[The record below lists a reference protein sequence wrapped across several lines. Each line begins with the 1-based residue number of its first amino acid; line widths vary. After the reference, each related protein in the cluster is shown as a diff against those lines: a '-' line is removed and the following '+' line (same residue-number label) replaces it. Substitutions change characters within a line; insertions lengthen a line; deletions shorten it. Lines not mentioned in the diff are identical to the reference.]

1 MKNKGLK
8 ISQSFQ
14 RWLLVLVAIA
24 FFTSTAFLWFS
35 QTKLSE
41 DNTYNL
47 LKLNISDVQQDIK
60 DLSDEN
66 LLRVTHRIARELN
79 KIDKASSFDLMVLA
93 DKHSVPEINLVNI
106 NGIITASTNPTFVDF
121 NMGSGTQSGAFMV
134 LLEEQNEFVQSY
146 QPLTYNESIWRKY
159 AGVALKSGGFVQVGY
174 DSYSFHEDVADKIT
188 QSTRNRHIGENG
200 SIVVADEKLNIISNR
215 GGYIGSKLSTIGIV
229 LGSNIEP
236 ETLFTATVHGVPSY
250 CMYAVSEGSYIIAVM
265 PQSEAVLSRNVSVGI
280 TTVMEVIIFFALFV
294 LIYFL
299 IKKLIVNN
307 IERINDSLAKITD
320 GDLNE
325 VVDVR
330 SHVEFASLSD
340 DINSTVGT
348 LKKYIADAAAR
359 IDAELAFAKAIQ
371 HSALPSVFPPFPTR
385 KEFDIWATMDTAK
398 EVGGDFYDFY
408 FVNKDTLAFLIADV
422 SGKGIPAAM
431 FMMNAKAVL
440 KSYAESGLD
449 VNKVFTLGNEKLC
462 EGNDA
467 GMFVTAWMGFL
478 NTETGEVT
486 FANAGHNPPLVRHAD
501 GSFEYLKARA
511 GFVLAGMEGV
521 KYRKNELQLA
531 PGDVI
536 YLYTDGVTE
545 ATNINDELYG
555 EDRLL
560 ALLNAN
566 KEASMEELCKLVKED
581 VFAFAGEAPQFDD
594 ITMLALKYCGA
605 TAPTNQEEAL

>member
-1 MKNKGLK
+1 MKNKGQK
-8 ISQSFQ
+8 ISQAFQ
-14 RWLLVLVAIA
+14 RWLLALVAIA
-24 FFTSTAFLWFS
+24 FLTSTAFLWFS
-35 QTKLSE
+35 QTRLSE
-41 DNTYNL
+41 DNTHNL
-47 LKLNISDVQQDIK
+47 LKLNILDVEQDIK

-66 LLRVTHRIARELN
+66 LLKVTHRIAKELN
-79 KIDKASSFDLMVLA
+79 KKDSVSSFDLMVLA
-93 DKHSVPEINLVNI
+93 DKHSVPEINLI
-106 NGIITASTNPTFVDF
+106 DTNGIISASTFPNFVGFD
-121 NMGSGTQSGAFMV
+121 MSSGTQSGAFMV
-134 LLEEQNEFVQSY
+134 LLEEQNELVQSY
-146 QPLTYNESIWRKY
+146 QPLTYDENIWRKY
-159 AGVALKSGGFVQVGY
+159 AGVALKNGGFVQVGY
-174 DSYSFHEDVADKIT
+174 DSYSFHEDLADKVI

-200 SIVVADEKLNIISNR
+200 SIIVTDEKLNIISNR
-215 GGYIGSKLSTIGIV
+215 GGGIGKNLSFTGMDF
-229 LGSNIEP
+229 SWDIEP
-236 ETLFTATVHGVPSY
+236 GTLFAATVHGIPSY
-250 CMYAVSEGSYIIAVM
+250 CMYSKTEGFYIFAVM
-265 PQSEAVLSRNVSVGI
+265 PQSEAVLSRNVSVGT

-294 LIYFL
+294 LIYYL
-299 IKKLIVNN
+299 IKKLVVNN

-330 SHVEFASLSD
+330 SHVEFANLSD

-371 HSALPSVFPPFPTR
+371 HSALPSVFPPYPNR

-408 FVNKDTLAFLIADV
+408 FVNEDTLAFLIADV

-440 KSYAESGLD
+440 KSYAESGLE
-449 VNKVFTLGNEKLC
+449 VNKTFTLANEKLC
-462 EGNDA
+462 EGNEA

-478 NTETGEVT
+478 NTKTGEVT

-501 GSFEYLKARA
+501 GSFEYLKVRA

-531 PGDVI
+531 ANDVI

-555 EDRLL
+555 ENRLL
-560 ALLNAN
+560 SLLNAH
-566 KEASMEELCKLVKED
+566 KDATMEELCKLVKDD

-594 ITMLALKYCGA
+594 ITMLALKYNG
-605 TAPTNQEEAL
+605 TTKTTEEV

>member
-449 VNKVFTLGNEKLC
+449 VNKVFTLANEKLC

-501 GSFEYLKARA
+501 GSFEYLKVRA

-531 PGDVI
+531 PSDVI

-545 ATNINDELYG
+545 ATNLNDELYG

-566 KEASMEELCKLVKED
+566 KEASMEELCKLVKDD

-594 ITMLALKYCGA
+594 ITMLALKYNGA
-605 TAPTNQEEAL
+605 TETTEEV

>member
-1 MKNKGLK
+1 
-8 ISQSFQ
+8 
-14 RWLLVLVAIA
+14 
-24 FFTSTAFLWFS
+24 
-35 QTKLSE
+35 
-41 DNTYNL
+41 
-47 LKLNISDVQQDIK
+47 
-60 DLSDEN
+60 
-66 LLRVTHRIARELN
+66 
-79 KIDKASSFDLMVLA
+79 
-93 DKHSVPEINLVNI
+93 
-106 NGIITASTNPTFVDF
+106 
-121 NMGSGTQSGAFMV
+121 
-134 LLEEQNEFVQSY
+134 
-146 QPLTYNESIWRKY
+146 
-159 AGVALKSGGFVQVGY
+159 
-174 DSYSFHEDVADKIT
+174 
-188 QSTRNRHIGENG
+188 
-200 SIVVADEKLNIISNR
+200 
-215 GGYIGSKLSTIGIV
+215 
-229 LGSNIEP
+229 
-236 ETLFTATVHGVPSY
+236 
-250 CMYAVSEGSYIIAVM
+250 
-265 PQSEAVLSRNVSVGI
+265 
-280 TTVMEVIIFFALFV
+280 
-294 LIYFL
+294 
-299 IKKLIVNN
+299 
-307 IERINDSLAKITD
+307 
-320 GDLNE
+320 
-325 VVDVR
+325 
-330 SHVEFASLSD
+330 
-340 DINSTVGT
+340 
-348 LKKYIADAAAR
+348 
-359 IDAELAFAKAIQ
+359 
-371 HSALPSVFPPFPTR
+371 
-385 KEFDIWATMDTAK
+385 MDTAK

-408 FVNKDTLAFLIADV
+408 FVNEDTLAFLIADV

-478 NTETGEVT
+478 NTKTGEVT

>member
-1 MKNKGLK
+1 MKNKGQK
-8 ISQSFQ
+8 ISQAFQ
-14 RWLLVLVAIA
+14 RWLLALVAIA
-24 FFTSTAFLWFS
+24 FLTSTAFLWFS
-35 QTKLSE
+35 QTRLSE
-41 DNTYNL
+41 DNTHNL
-47 LKLNISDVQQDIK
+47 LKLNILDVEQDIK

-66 LLRVTHRIARELN
+66 LLKVTHRIAKELN
-79 KIDKASSFDLMVLA
+79 KKDSVSSFDLMVLA
-93 DKHSVPEINLVNI
+93 DKHSVPEINLI
-106 NGIITASTNPTFVDF
+106 DTNGIISASTFPNFVGFD
-121 NMGSGTQSGAFMV
+121 MSSGTQSGAFMV
-134 LLEEQNEFVQSY
+134 LLEEQNELVQSY
-146 QPLTYNESIWRKY
+146 QPLTYDENIWRKY
-159 AGVALKSGGFVQVGY
+159 AGVALKNGGFVQVGY
-174 DSYSFHEDVADKIT
+174 DSYSFYEDISNKIT

-200 SIVVADEKLNIISNR
+200 SIIVADERLNIVSNR
-215 GGYIGSKLSTIGIV
+215 GGYVGSELSTIGID
-229 LGSNIEP
+229 LDNFAP
-236 ETLFTATVHGVPSY
+236 ETLFTVTVQSVPSY
-250 CMYAVSEGSYIIAVM
+250 CMYAISEGFHIIAVI

-280 TTVMEVIIFFALFV
+280 TTVMEVLIFAALFL
-294 LIYFL
+294 LIYYL
-299 IKKLIVNN
+299 IKKLVVNN

-330 SHVEFASLSD
+330 SHVEFANLSD
-340 DINSTVGT
+340 DINSTVDT

-408 FVNKDTLAFLIADV
+408 FVNEDTLAFLIADV

-440 KSYAESGLD
+440 KSYAESGLE
-449 VNKVFTLGNEKLC
+449 VNKTFTLANEKLC
-462 EGNDA
+462 EGNEA

-478 NTETGEVT
+478 NTKTGEVT

-501 GSFEYLKARA
+501 GSFEYLKVRA

-531 PGDVI
+531 ANDVI

-555 EDRLL
+555 EVRLL
-560 ALLNAN
+560 DLLNAH
-566 KEASMEELCKLVKED
+566 KDATMEELCKLVLDD
-581 VFAFAGEAPQFDD
+581 VFAFTGEAPQFDD
-594 ITMLALKYCGA
+594 ITMVALKYNG
-605 TAPTNQEEAL
+605 TSEPTEEVQS

>member
-14 RWLLVLVAIA
+14 RWLLVLVVIA

-35 QTKLSE
+35 QTSLSE

-66 LLRVTHRIARELN
+66 LLRVTRRIAKELN

-93 DKHSVPEINLVNI
+93 DKHSVPEINLVDI
-106 NGIITASTNPTFVDF
+106 NGLITASTNPTFVDF

-146 QPLTYNESIWRKY
+146 QPLTYNENIWRKY
-159 AGVALKSGGFVQVGY
+159 AGVALRNGGFVQVGY

-215 GGYIGSKLSTIGIV
+215 GGYIGSKLPTIGIV
-229 LGSNIEP
+229 LDSNIEP

-325 VVDVR
+325 IVDVR

-340 DINSTVGT
+340 DINSTVDT

-449 VNKVFTLGNEKLC
+449 VNKVFTLTNEKLC

-501 GSFEYLKARA
+501 GSFEYLKVRA

-581 VFAFAGEAPQFDD
+581 VFVFAGEAPQFDD

-605 TAPTNQEEAL
+605 TALTNQEEAL

>member
-35 QTKLSE
+35 QTRLSE

-79 KIDKASSFDLMVLA
+79 KIDKANSFDLMVLA
-93 DKHSVPEINLVNI
+93 DKHSVPEINLVDI
-106 NGIITASTNPTFVDF
+106 NGLITASTNPTFVDF

-146 QPLTYNESIWRKY
+146 QPLTYNENIWRKY
-159 AGVALKSGGFVQVGY
+159 AGVALRNGGFVQVGY

-229 LGSNIEP
+229 LDSNIEP

-299 IKKLIVNN
+299 IRKLIVNN
-307 IERINDSLAKITD
+307 IERINDSLSKITN

-325 VVDVR
+325 IVDVR

-340 DINSTVGT
+340 DINSTVDT

-501 GSFEYLKARA
+501 GSFEYLKVRA

-566 KEASMEELCKLVKED
+566 KEASMEELCRLVKED

>member
-1 MKNKGLK
+1 MKNKELK

-35 QTKLSE
+35 QTRLSE

-79 KIDKASSFDLMVLA
+79 KIDKANSFDLMVLA
-93 DKHSVPEINLVNI
+93 DKHSVPEINLVDI
-106 NGIITASTNPTFVDF
+106 NGLITASTNPTFVDF

-146 QPLTYNESIWRKY
+146 QPLTYNENIWRKY
-159 AGVALKSGGFVQVGY
+159 AGVALRNGGFVQVGY

-229 LGSNIEP
+229 LDSNIEP

-299 IKKLIVNN
+299 IRKLIVNN
-307 IERINDSLAKITD
+307 IERINDSLSKITN

-325 VVDVR
+325 IVDVR

-340 DINSTVGT
+340 DINSTVDT

-501 GSFEYLKARA
+501 GSFEYLKVRA

-531 PGDVI
+531 PSDVI

-545 ATNINDELYG
+545 ATNLNDELYG

-566 KEASMEELCKLVKED
+566 KEASMEELCKLVKDD

-594 ITMLALKYCGA
+594 ITMLALKYNGA
-605 TAPTNQEEAL
+605 TDTTEEV

>member
-14 RWLLVLVAIA
+14 RWLLVLVVIA

-35 QTKLSE
+35 QTSLSE

-66 LLRVTHRIARELN
+66 LLRVTRRIAKELN

-93 DKHSVPEINLVNI
+93 DKHSVPEINLVDI
-106 NGIITASTNPTFVDF
+106 NGLITASTNPTFVDF

-146 QPLTYNESIWRKY
+146 QPLTYNENIWRKY
-159 AGVALKSGGFVQVGY
+159 AGVALRNGGFVQVGY

-215 GGYIGSKLSTIGIV
+215 GGYIGSKLPTIGIV
-229 LGSNIEP
+229 LDSNIEP

-325 VVDVR
+325 IVDVR

-340 DINSTVGT
+340 DINSTVDT

-449 VNKVFTLGNEKLC
+449 VNKVFTLTNEKLC

-501 GSFEYLKARA
+501 GSFEYLKVRA

-566 KEASMEELCKLVKED
+566 KEASMKELCKLVKED
-581 VFAFAGEAPQFDD
+581 VFVFAGEAPQFDD

-605 TAPTNQEEAL
+605 TALTNQEEAL

>member
-1 MKNKGLK
+1 MKKVHK
-8 ISQSFQ
+8 ISQDFQ
-14 RWLLVLVAIA
+14 RWLLALVAIA
-24 FFTSTAFLWFS
+24 FLTSTAFLWVS
-35 QTKLSE
+35 QTRLSE
-41 DNTYNL
+41 TNTNNLLQLNLSDVEQDIRDLSDDNL
-47 LKLNISDVQQDIK
+47 LK
-60 DLSDEN
+60 
-66 LLRVTHRIARELN
+66 VTRRIAKELN
-79 KIDKASSFDLMVLA
+79 KKDTVSSFDLMVLA
-93 DKHSVPEINLVNI
+93 DKHSVPEINLVDT
-106 NGIITASTNPTFVDF
+106 NGIISASTFRNFIGFD
-121 NMGSGTQSGAFMV
+121 MSSGTQSGAFMV
-134 LLEEQNEFVQSY
+134 LLEEQNELVQSY
-146 QPLTYNESIWRKY
+146 QPLTFDENLWRKY
-159 AGVALKSGGFVQVGY
+159 AGVALRDGGFVQVGY
-174 DSYSFHEDVADKIT
+174 DSYSFYEDLADKVI
-188 QSTRNRHIGENG
+188 QSTRNRHIGESG
-200 SIVVADEKLNIISNR
+200 SIIVTDEKLNVISNR
-215 GGYIGSKLSTIGIV
+215 GGGIGKKLSYTGMDF
-229 LGSNIEP
+229 SWNIEP
-236 ETLFTATVHGVPSY
+236 DTLFSATVHGVPSY
-250 CMYAVSEGSYIIAVM
+250 CMYSKTEGFYIFAVI

-307 IERINDSLAKITD
+307 IERINDSLTKITD

-330 SHVEFASLSD
+330 THMEFASLSD

-501 GSFEYLKARA
+501 GSFEYLKVRA

-566 KEASMEELCKLVKED
+566 KEASMEKLCKLVKED

>member
-1 MKNKGLK
+1 MKNKGIK

-35 QTKLSE
+35 QTRLSE

-79 KIDKASSFDLMVLA
+79 KIDKANSFDLMVLA
-93 DKHSVPEINLVNI
+93 DKHSVPEINLVDI
-106 NGIITASTNPTFVDF
+106 NGLITASTNPTFVDF

-146 QPLTYNESIWRKY
+146 QPLTYNENIWRKY
-159 AGVALKSGGFVQVGY
+159 AGVALRNGGFVQVGY

-229 LGSNIEP
+229 LDSNIEP

-280 TTVMEVIIFFALFV
+280 TTIMEVIIFFALFV

-299 IKKLIVNN
+299 IRKLIVNN
-307 IERINDSLAKITD
+307 IERINDSLSKITN

-325 VVDVR
+325 IVDVR

-340 DINSTVGT
+340 DINSTVDT

-501 GSFEYLKARA
+501 GSFEYLKVRA

>member
-229 LGSNIEP
+229 LDSNIEP

-307 IERINDSLAKITD
+307 IERINDSLTKITD

-449 VNKVFTLGNEKLC
+449 VNKVFTLANEKLC

-478 NTETGEVT
+478 NTENGEVT

-501 GSFEYLKARA
+501 GSFEYLKVRA

-531 PGDVI
+531 PSDVI

-545 ATNINDELYG
+545 ATNLNDELYG

-566 KEASMEELCKLVKED
+566 KEASMEELCKLVKDD

-594 ITMLALKYCGA
+594 ITMLALKYNGA
-605 TAPTNQEEAL
+605 TETTEEV

>member
-14 RWLLVLVAIA
+14 RWLLVLVVIA

-35 QTKLSE
+35 QTSLSE

-66 LLRVTHRIARELN
+66 LLRVTRRIARELN

-93 DKHSVPEINLVNI
+93 DKHSVPEINLVDI
-106 NGIITASTNPTFVDF
+106 NGLITASTNPTFVDF

-146 QPLTYNESIWRKY
+146 QPLTYNENIWRKY
-159 AGVALKSGGFVQVGY
+159 AGVALRNGGFVQVGY

-215 GGYIGSKLSTIGIV
+215 GGYIGSKLPTIGIV
-229 LGSNIEP
+229 LDSNIEP

-325 VVDVR
+325 IVDVR

-340 DINSTVGT
+340 DINSTVDT

>member
-14 RWLLVLVAIA
+14 RWLLVLVVIA

-35 QTKLSE
+35 QTSLSE

-66 LLRVTHRIARELN
+66 LLRVTRRIARELN

-93 DKHSVPEINLVNI
+93 DKHSVPEINLVDI
-106 NGIITASTNPTFVDF
+106 NGLITASTNPTFVDF

-146 QPLTYNESIWRKY
+146 QPLTYNENIWRKY
-159 AGVALKSGGFVQVGY
+159 AGVALRNGGFVQVGY

-215 GGYIGSKLSTIGIV
+215 GGYIGSKLPTIGIV
-229 LGSNIEP
+229 LDSNIEP

-325 VVDVR
+325 IVDVR

-340 DINSTVGT
+340 DINSTVDT

-449 VNKVFTLGNEKLC
+449 VNKVFTLTNEKLC

-501 GSFEYLKARA
+501 GSFEYLKVRA

-566 KEASMEELCKLVKED
+566 KEASMKELCKLVKED
-581 VFAFAGEAPQFDD
+581 VFVFAGEAPQFDD

-605 TAPTNQEEAL
+605 TALTNQEEAL

>member
-1 MKNKGLK
+1 MKNKGQK
-8 ISQSFQ
+8 ISQAFQ
-14 RWLLVLVAIA
+14 RWLLALVAIA
-24 FFTSTAFLWFS
+24 FLTSTAFLWFS
-35 QTKLSE
+35 QTRLSE
-41 DNTYNL
+41 TNTTNL
-47 LKLNISDVQQDIK
+47 LQLNLTDVDQDLK
-60 DLSDEN
+60 DLSDDN
-66 LLRVTHRIARELN
+66 LLRVTRRIARE
-79 KIDKASSFDLMVLA
+79 IDKRDSVSSFDLMVLA
-93 DKHSVPEINLVNI
+93 DKHSVPEISLVDS
-106 NGIITASTNPTFVDF
+106 NGIITASTFRNFIGFD
-121 NMGSGTQSGAFMV
+121 MASGTQSGAFMV
-134 LLEEQNEFVQSY
+134 LLEEQNELVQGY
-146 QPLTYNESIWRKY
+146 QQLTYDKSLWRKY
-159 AGVALKSGGFVQVGY
+159 AGVALRDGGFVQVGY
-174 DSYSFHEDVADKIT
+174 DSYSFHQDLADKVI

-200 SIVVADEKLNIISNR
+200 SIIVTDEKLNIVSNR
-215 GGYIGSKLSTIGIV
+215 GGGIGKNLSFTGMDF
-229 LGSNIEP
+229 SWDIEP
-236 ETLFTATVHGVPSY
+236 GILFAATVHGIPSY
-250 CMYAVSEGSYIIAVM
+250 CMYSKTEGFYIFAVM

-280 TTVMEVIIFFALFV
+280 TTIMEVIIFFALFV
-294 LIYFL
+294 LIYYL

-307 IERINDSLAKITD
+307 IERINNSLAKITD

-330 SHVEFASLSD
+330 SHVEFANLSD
-340 DINSTVGT
+340 DINSTVDT

-371 HSALPSVFPPFPTR
+371 HSALPSVFPPYPNR

-408 FVNKDTLAFLIADV
+408 FVNEDTLAFLIADV

-440 KSYAESGLD
+440 KSYAESGLE
-449 VNKVFTLGNEKLC
+449 VNKTFTLANEKLC
-462 EGNDA
+462 EGNEA

-478 NTETGEVT
+478 NTKTGEVT
-486 FANAGHNPPLVRHAD
+486 FANAGHNPPLVRHGD
-501 GSFEYLKARA
+501 GSFEYLKVRA
-511 GFVLAGMEGV
+511 GFVLAGMDGV

-605 TAPTNQEEAL
+605 TATTNQEEAL

>member
-35 QTKLSE
+35 QTRLSE

-93 DKHSVPEINLVNI
+93 DKHSVPEINLVDI
-106 NGIITASTNPTFVDF
+106 NGLITASTNPTFVDF

-229 LGSNIEP
+229 LDSNIEP

-250 CMYAVSEGSYIIAVM
+250 CIYAVSEGSYIIAVK
-265 PQSEAVLSRNVSVGI
+265 PQSEAVLSLKVSVGI

-307 IERINDSLAKITD
+307 IERINDSLTKITN

-325 VVDVR
+325 IVDVR

-340 DINSTVGT
+340 DINSTVDT

-408 FVNKDTLAFLIADV
+408 FVNKDTLAFLIADE

-449 VNKVFTLGNEKLC
+449 VIKVFTLGNEKLC
-462 EGNDA
+462 EGMMQVCSLLL
-467 GMFVTAWMGFL
+467 GWVSL
-478 NTETGEVT
+478 I
-486 FANAGHNPPLVRHAD
+486 
-501 GSFEYLKARA
+501 LKP
-511 GFVLAGMEGV
+511 V
-521 KYRKNELQLA
+521 K
-531 PGDVI
+531 
-536 YLYTDGVTE
+536 
-545 ATNINDELYG
+545 
-555 EDRLL
+555 
-560 ALLNAN
+560 
-566 KEASMEELCKLVKED
+566 
-581 VFAFAGEAPQFDD
+581 
-594 ITMLALKYCGA
+594 
-605 TAPTNQEEAL
+605 

>member
-106 NGIITASTNPTFVDF
+106 NGLITASTNPTFVDF

-146 QPLTYNESIWRKY
+146 QPLTYNENIWRKY
-159 AGVALKSGGFVQVGY
+159 AGVALRNGGFVQVGY

-229 LGSNIEP
+229 LDSNIEP

-250 CMYAVSEGSYIIAVM
+250 CMYAVSEGSYIIAVI

-299 IKKLIVNN
+299 IRKLIVNN
-307 IERINDSLAKITD
+307 IERINDSLSKITN

-325 VVDVR
+325 IVDVR

-340 DINSTVGT
+340 DINSTVDT

-501 GSFEYLKARA
+501 GSFEYLKVRA

-566 KEASMEELCKLVKED
+566 KEASMEKLCKLVKED

>member
-14 RWLLVLVAIA
+14 RWLLVLVVIA

-35 QTKLSE
+35 QTSLSE

-93 DKHSVPEINLVNI
+93 DKHSVPEINLVDI
-106 NGIITASTNPTFVDF
+106 NGLITASTNPTFVDF

-146 QPLTYNESIWRKY
+146 QPLTYNENIWRKY
-159 AGVALKSGGFVQVGY
+159 AGVALRNGGFVQVGY

-215 GGYIGSKLSTIGIV
+215 GGYIGSKLPTIGIV
-229 LGSNIEP
+229 LDSNIEP

-325 VVDVR
+325 IVDVR

-340 DINSTVGT
+340 DINSTVDT

-501 GSFEYLKARA
+501 GSFEYLKVRA

-531 PGDVI
+531 PGDII

>member
-14 RWLLVLVAIA
+14 RWLLVLVVIA

-35 QTKLSE
+35 QTSLSE

-66 LLRVTHRIARELN
+66 LLRVTRRIARELN

-93 DKHSVPEINLVNI
+93 DKHSVPEINLVDI
-106 NGIITASTNPTFVDF
+106 NGLITASTNPTFVDF

-146 QPLTYNESIWRKY
+146 QPLTYNENIWRKY
-159 AGVALKSGGFVQVGY
+159 AGVALRNGGFVQVGY

-215 GGYIGSKLSTIGIV
+215 GGYIGSKLPTIGIV
-229 LGSNIEP
+229 LDSNIEP

-325 VVDVR
+325 IVDVR

-340 DINSTVGT
+340 DINSTVDT

-449 VNKVFTLGNEKLC
+449 VNKVFTLTNEKLC

-501 GSFEYLKARA
+501 GSFEYLKVRA

>member
-14 RWLLVLVAIA
+14 RWLLVLVVIA

-35 QTKLSE
+35 QTSLSE

-66 LLRVTHRIARELN
+66 LLRVTRRIARELN

-93 DKHSVPEINLVNI
+93 DKHSVPEINLVDI
-106 NGIITASTNPTFVDF
+106 NGLITASTNPTFVDF

-146 QPLTYNESIWRKY
+146 QPLTYNENIWRKY
-159 AGVALKSGGFVQVGY
+159 AGVALRNGGFVQVGY

-215 GGYIGSKLSTIGIV
+215 GGYIGSKLPTIGIV
-229 LGSNIEP
+229 LDSNIEP

-325 VVDVR
+325 IVDVR

-340 DINSTVGT
+340 DINSTVDT

-398 EVGGDFYDFY
+398 EIGGDFYDFY

-449 VNKVFTLGNEKLC
+449 VNKVFTLTNEKLC

-501 GSFEYLKARA
+501 GSFEYLKVRA

-566 KEASMEELCKLVKED
+566 KEASMEKLCKLVKED

>member
-66 LLRVTHRIARELN
+66 LLRVTHRIARELS

-229 LGSNIEP
+229 LDSNIEP

-250 CMYAVSEGSYIIAVM
+250 CMYAVSEGSYIIAVI

-299 IKKLIVNN
+299 IRKLIVNN
-307 IERINDSLAKITD
+307 IERINDSLSKITN

-325 VVDVR
+325 IVDVR

-340 DINSTVGT
+340 DINSTVDT

-501 GSFEYLKARA
+501 GSFEYLKVRA

-566 KEASMEELCKLVKED
+566 KEASMEKLCKLVKED